1 MKKIKNDITVKSI
14 KVLTYLRMTD
24 AIPKGKWDSPIHH
37 TQYAAIK
44 NLAKR
49 SLDYSRSCFRLKS
62 LDKFTS
68 ISGYLML
75 LMI

>member
-1 MKKIKNDITVKSI
+1 
-14 KVLTYLRMTD
+14 MTD
-24 AIPKGKWDSPIHH
+24 AIPKEKWDSPIHH